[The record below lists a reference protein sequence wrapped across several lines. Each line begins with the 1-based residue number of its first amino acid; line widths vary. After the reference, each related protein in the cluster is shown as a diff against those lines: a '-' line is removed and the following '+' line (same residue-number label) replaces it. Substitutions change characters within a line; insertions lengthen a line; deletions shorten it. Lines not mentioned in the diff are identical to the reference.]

1 MNSVHRIL
9 APYSPVRP
17 SDNDNEENH
26 NKDNDNEDN
35 NSKENNNKDNENEDN
50 CKNQIVVKNLR
61 IVAQ

>member
-35 NSKENNNKDNENEDN
+35 DNEDN
-50 CKNQIVVKNLR
+50 S
-61 IVAQ
+61 